1 MESAI
6 ASDLALHLTLPG
18 VSDPYLRLVLL
29 AGIGAILASLAMLA
43 AIVVLRLGMLARRR
57 REQRF
62 IAAWRPLMV
71 QCLESMPRDLPPVA
85 AADHEAFLRLWNYYH
100 ESLRGAAKE
109 RLNELAAR
117 AGMDVVAR
125 AMLGRRSLRDRL
137 IAAVSLGNLGDKT
150 AWHDLR
156 RLAGDASP
164 LLSLAAARSML
175 RIEPAITLQWLV
187 PLAAERRDWPL
198 ARIAAMLA
206 EAGVDRV
213 TPALAAALEAAASR
227 EGESARLSRL
237 LRLTG
242 IADSGQVAPAVRSIL
257 EGAGEARV
265 IADGLSALRDPRD
278 VDLARRHTVHAS
290 WMVRVAAAKALGRL
304 GTPED
309 CKMLTAMLGDPNWW
323 VRHRAAHALAGLPF
337 VGLEELRKIRVE
349 LTDRFAGQALD
360 HVMAEKT

>member
-1 MESAI
+1 MY
-6 ASDLALHLTLPG
+6 LTLPG
-18 VSDPYLRLVLL
+18 VSDPFLRLVLL
-29 AGIGAILASLAMLA
+29 AGLGAILASLAMLG
-43 AIVVLRLGMLARRR
+43 AIIVLRLGMLARRR

-62 IAAWRPLMV
+62 IEAWRPLMV
-71 QCLESMPRDLPPVA
+71 QCLENVPRNLPPVA

-109 RLNELAAR
+109 RLNELAAQ
-117 AGMDVVAR
+117 AGMDAVAR

-137 IAAVSLGNLGDKT
+137 IAAVSLGNLRDKT

-213 TPALAAALEAAASR
+213 TPALVAALKAATG
-227 EGESARLSRL
+227 GERRSAARISRL
-237 LRLTG
+237 LRLAD
-242 IADSGQVAPAVRSIL
+242 IAHAGHVAAAVRSIL
-257 EGAGEARV
+257 EGAEEESV

-278 VDLARRHTVHAS
+278 VDLARRHAAHAS

-304 GTPED
+304 GTLED

-323 VRHRAAHALAGLPF
+323 VRHRAAHSLAGLPF
-337 VGLEELRKIRVE
+337 LGNEELGKIRAA
-349 LTDRFAGQALD
+349 LTDRFGGQALD
-360 HVMAEKT
+360 HVMAERA